1 MYLKLVIWAFCYNW
15 AKSYSFCEEKTQ
27 IYEGTWNLC
36 AFVQESMFF
45 LEKITPLAKIVHC
58 RRQWQEW
65 QITPLFKH
73 LPDCKSLFDNGW
85 CGLYW
90 GGWVVCKKAATLKQE
105 TLKQHSITPLRLTK
119 TEIYENFTQKIP
131 AKKYSYKTHEFCWN
145 LLFVP
150 SAPWMNHFKSIYTE
164 GKCVDNR
171 TDG

>member
-1 MYLKLVIWAFCYNW
+1 MNHWHRIALKIDHRRGLKQSVGSARY
-15 AKSYSFCEEKTQ
+15 YSFAKVNHFPDR
-27 IYEGTWNLC
+27 IFLIGTLVSQST
-36 AFVQESMFF
+36 FRF
-45 LEKITPLAKIVHC
+45 T
-58 RRQWQEW
+58 
-65 QITPLFKH
+65 H

-119 TEIYENFTQKIP
+119 TEIYENFTQQIP